1 MENLVIV
8 ESPAKAQTFQKYLG
22 KDFTVKAS
30 FGHIR
35 DLQDKKL
42 SVNVDKGFEP
52 EYVVP
57 ADKRRVVAELKKAA
71 AEAGTVWLA
80 SDEDREGEAIS
91 WHLCETLGLD
101 PARTKRIV
109 FHEITKDAIQN
120 AVKNPRTIDM
130 NLVNAQQARRV
141 LDRLVGFE
149 LSPVLWRKIQPKLS
163 AGRVQSVAL
172 RLIVDRE
179 KEIMAYKNEAYYRV
193 DAVFHPEGTP
203 ASVKVKA
210 TLGTRFNSLEEAR
223 KFLEDSIGAR
233 FTVGSMESKE
243 TSRFP
248 APPFTTSTLQQE
260 AARKLH
266 FPVSVTMRIAQSL
279 YERGLITYMRTDS
292 TNLSSL
298 ALGTSKKFILDNF
311 GEEYAHPRQFRTHSK
326 GAQEAHEA
334 IRPTFIENTTI
345 EGSAQEQKLYNLIW
359 KRTVAS
365 QMADARV
372 LNTTIKVD
380 SDKREEKFNI
390 QAAQV
395 LFDGFLKLYMEG
407 TDDETGDSEETVLP
421 PVHVGDVMESKGIT
435 AECKFTQA
443 PPRYSEATL
452 IKKLEELGIGRPST
466 YAPTIST
473 LTTGRGY
480 IIKGDKEGTKV
491 PVTNLALKN
500 GVVSENSKVEI
511 IGAEKGKLL
520 PQEIG
525 MIVTDYLVQN
535 FPDILDYDFTANVE
549 KDFDRIAEGK
559 QVWNAVIGSFYSP
572 FHHKVEDV
580 LGDHQYSKVS
590 REIGIDPSDGQPV
603 IARFGQFG
611 PYVQKGEGEKRQFAS
626 LEKGQL
632 IETLTLEDALKLFR
646 LPRTVGSFE
655 GQDVIA
661 TKGRFGPYIKHGDK
675 MISLPKGV
683 DPLKVT
689 LEECIKLIETDRNTL
704 PINATILEF
713 KDSGISVLNG
723 RFGPYI
729 KKDGANYRIPKGKDA
744 SKLTEQECLDIVNNS
759 KPGGK
764 TYKRKR

>member
-1 MENLVIV
+1 M
-8 ESPAKAQTFQKYLG
+8 
-22 KDFTVKAS
+22 
-30 FGHIR
+30 
-35 DLQDKKL
+35 
-42 SVNVDKGFEP
+42 
-52 EYVVP
+52 
-57 ADKRRVVAELKKAA
+57 
-71 AEAGTVWLA
+71 
-80 SDEDREGEAIS
+80 
-91 WHLCETLGLD
+91 
-101 PARTKRIV
+101 
-109 FHEITKDAIQN
+109 
-120 AVKNPRTIDM
+120 
-130 NLVNAQQARRV
+130 
-141 LDRLVGFE
+141 
-149 LSPVLWRKIQPKLS
+149 
-163 AGRVQSVAL
+163 
-172 RLIVDRE
+172 
-179 KEIMAYKNEAYYRV
+179 
-193 DAVFHPEGTP
+193 
-203 ASVKVKA
+203 
-210 TLGTRFNSLEEAR
+210 
-223 KFLEDSIGAR
+223 
-233 FTVGSMESKE
+233 
-243 TSRFP
+243 
-248 APPFTTSTLQQE
+248 
-260 AARKLH
+260 
-266 FPVSVTMRIAQSL
+266 
-279 YERGLITYMRTDS
+279 
-292 TNLSSL
+292 
-298 ALGTSKKFILDNF
+298 
-311 GEEYAHPRQFRTHSK
+311 
-326 GAQEAHEA
+326 
-334 IRPTFIENTTI
+334 
-345 EGSAQEQKLYNLIW
+345 
-359 KRTVAS
+359 
-365 QMADARV
+365 
-372 LNTTIKVD
+372 
-380 SDKREEKFNI
+380 
-390 QAAQV
+390 
-395 LFDGFLKLYMEG
+395 
-407 TDDETGDSEETVLP
+407 
-421 PVHVGDVMESKGIT
+421 
-435 AECKFTQA
+435 
-443 PPRYSEATL
+443 
-452 IKKLEELGIGRPST
+452 
-466 YAPTIST
+466 
-473 LTTGRGY
+473 
-480 IIKGDKEGTKV
+480 
-491 PVTNLALKN
+491 
-500 GVVSENSKVEI
+500 VSENSKVEI

-549 KDFDRIAEGK
+549 KDFDRIAEGE

-632 IETLTLEDALKLFR
+632 IETLSLEDALKLFR